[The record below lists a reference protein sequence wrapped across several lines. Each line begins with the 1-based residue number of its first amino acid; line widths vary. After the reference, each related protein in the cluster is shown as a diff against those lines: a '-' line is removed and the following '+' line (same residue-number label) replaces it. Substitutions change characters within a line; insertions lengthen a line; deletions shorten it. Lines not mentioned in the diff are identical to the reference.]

1 MQHIQL
7 DEQIHLKQQVLQSHL
22 QHFAQIQPEVWLA
35 PLRSQREDYRRKA
48 RVGVRYIASQDK
60 LVVGFRE
67 RNSNKL
73 TSIDRCM
80 VLDQAF
86 GSLTRIKQ
94 LLESLTG
101 KADIGHI
108 ELAMG
113 DQEIA
118 LVVRH
123 TEQLSAADIN
133 QLQQFALQ
141 KHWQLYLQPEYQT
154 VYIGSMIH
162 TQQCVCIIV

>member
-22 QHFAQIQPEVWLA
+22 QHFAQIQPEEWLA

-73 TSIDRCM
+73 D
-80 VLDQAF
+80 L
-86 GSLTRIKQ
+86 
-94 LLESLTG
+94 
-101 KADIGHI
+101 
-108 ELAMG
+108 
-113 DQEIA
+113 
-118 LVVRH
+118 
-123 TEQLSAADIN
+123 N
-133 QLQQFALQ
+133 
-141 KHWQLYLQPEYQT
+141 
-154 VYIGSMIH
+154 
-162 TQQCVCIIV
+162 